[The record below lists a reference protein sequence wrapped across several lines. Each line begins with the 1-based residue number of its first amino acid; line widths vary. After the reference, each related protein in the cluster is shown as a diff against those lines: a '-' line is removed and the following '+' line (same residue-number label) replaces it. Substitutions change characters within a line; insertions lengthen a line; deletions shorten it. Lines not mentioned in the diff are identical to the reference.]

1 MASVDAFASDE
12 LLDRYRAVL
21 VRLARRHGLS
31 TLRHGSPGMLVADV
45 ERGRTY
51 LDLARFE
58 LEAEALLG
66 ACVRVVSADAP
77 RAREITGLPL
87 RASNAA

>member
-1 MASVDAFASDE
+1 MASVDVSASDE
-12 LLDRYRAVL
+12 LLDRYGAVL
-21 VRLARRHGLS
+21 ARLGRRHGLS
-31 TLRHGSPGMLVADV
+31 TLRHGGPGTLVVDV

-77 RAREITGLPL
+77 RAREIAGAPL
-87 RASNAA
+87 RASSAA